1 MQLNEIRDNKGA
13 RPAAMRIGR
22 GIGSG
27 KGKTG
32 GRGVKGQK
40 SRSGVSI
47 KGFEG
52 GQMPIY
58 QRLPKRGFNMRSPK
72 KWVII
77 NLGRIQQAADDG
89 RIDLSK
95 PITRKEL
102 QLSGLVSGRDGNLRL
117 LGKGILT
124 AKLNITVTFASK
136 SAILMVEKLGG
147 SVTIEEVTPSATL
160 TKEEIKAQLQGK
172 ASQTAKTQAKEPVKV
187 STKKEAVA
195 EKTPAKETVKK
206 EPVKKTAVK
215 KETVAKTAT
224 KEAATTTPVKK
235 SPVKKEPAKK
245 EAVKKEPVKKTATKK
260 TTDE

>member
-89 RIDLSK
+89 RIDLSN

-136 SAILMVEKLGG
+136 SAIAMVEKLGG
-147 SVTIEEVTPSATL
+147 SVTIEEVTPSVAL
-160 TKEEIKAQLQGK
+160 TKEEVKAQLQSKLQGR
-172 ASQTAKTQAKEPVKV
+172 ASNASKTQAKEAVKV
-187 STKKEAVA
+187 STKKEPVA
-195 EKTPAKETVKK
+195 DKEPAKEVVKR
-206 EPVKKTAVK
+206 PAVK
-215 KETVAKTAT
+215 KE
-224 KEAATTTPVKK
+224 AATETPAKK
-235 SPVKKEPAKK
+235 SATKKEPAKK
-245 EAVKKEPVKKTATKK
+245 EAVKKETVKKTATKK

>member
-58 QRLPKRGFNMRSPK
+58 QRLPKRGFNMHAPK
-72 KWVII
+72 KWVIV

-89 RIDLSK
+89 RIDLNN

-102 QLSGLVSGRDGNLRL
+102 QLSGLVSGREGNLRL
-117 LGKGILT
+117 LGKGVLT
-124 AKLNITVTFASK
+124 AKLNITVTVASK
-136 SAILMVEKLGG
+136 SAIAMVEKLGG
-147 SVTIEEVTPSATL
+147 SVTIVEATPSVTL
-160 TKEEIKAQLQGK
+160 TKEEIKAQLQNK
-172 ASQTAKTQAKEPVKV
+172 ASKASKPQNRAPTKVTSATNAKADVKETIEAPIKKVAVAKAAPKAA
-187 STKKEAVA
+187 SPKKETATKAPAKKPAV
-195 EKTPAKETVKK
+195 KKETVKK
-206 EPVKKTAVK
+206 ETVK
-215 KETVAKTAT
+215 KET
-224 KEAATTTPVKK
+224 
-235 SPVKKEPAKK
+235 
-245 EAVKKEPVKKTATKK
+245 VKKTATKK

>member
-1 MQLNEIRDNKGA
+1 MELNEIRDNKGA

-58 QRLPKRGFNMRSPK
+58 QRLPKRGFTMRSPK

-89 RIDLSK
+89 RIDLNN

-102 QLSGLVSGRDGNLRL
+102 QLSGLVSGREGNLRL

-124 AKLNITVTFASK
+124 AKLNITVSFASK
-136 SAILMVEKLGG
+136 SAIAMVEKLGG
-147 SVTIEEVTPSATL
+147 SVTIIDTSPAAAI
-160 TKEEIKAQLQGK
+160 TKEEIATQLKIKLQNG
-172 ASQTAKTQAKEPVKV
+172 ASK
-187 STKKEAVA
+187 
-195 EKTPAKETVKK
+195 
-206 EPVKKTAVK
+206 
-215 KETVAKTAT
+215 VAKPQSKAPT
-224 KEAATTTPVKK
+224 KV
-235 SPVKKEPAKK
+235 
-245 EAVKKEPVKKTATKK
+245 TKQPNQMRSQ
-260 TTDE
+260 